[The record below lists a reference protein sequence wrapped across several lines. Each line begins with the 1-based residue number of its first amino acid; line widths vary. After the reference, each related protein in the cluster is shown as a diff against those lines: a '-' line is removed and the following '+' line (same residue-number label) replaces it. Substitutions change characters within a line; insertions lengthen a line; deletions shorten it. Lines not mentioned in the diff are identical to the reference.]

1 MDSKA
6 IIGLIASLGV
16 MGAVITQSSNKA
28 KDAESFMADMTGY
41 REVLPSGSRVI
52 TGKGVRKIPPK
63 KLNFTAFD
71 KDLPPFISKKMK
83 QDWDKLAS
91 LTPADWQ
98 NIGEVSKRGQSIYG
112 EYQRLHEVSD
122 YENINQNQKNIHA
135 KDKFGRPN
143 TSGYTMDYYNVAQTI
158 TRSSLLYTHKIEQ
171 DALRRSSKK
180 ALTAF
185 KKLMANLRKAFP
197 TQFTEGGGYYLS
209 RQDMPKVA
217 KYASFQNFMETV
229 ADGAEQLTK
238 IRKSKPFD
246 RQKFNDFMKE
256 CKVSGSVAPQ
266 QSHLFNRNIT
276 AVLQTITN
284 MAHLDGDISTQANQY
299 RYLLDRFTA
308 YPFTEHT
315 NESLP
320 LSNPDV
326 AFQDPAR
333 VAYVINH
340 LTPAQLTRMYQYG
353 MFFNDNPIIQFVGTT
368 YRPDKEEVYFSKF
381 ASRKNMNL
389 NRVLPKELRLRKMD
403 YVAKLASHARNIIKT
418 VSKTQSEA
426 NVLSKIKE
434 DADRMNRETTKKTVI
449 EQVQKA
455 LDGGLVSG
463 RFGPQFWTRHSEKSE
478 LIEFQKTDLT
488 LHLIENPQSNMA
500 SLNIYP
506 SAIIKFYY
514 GGIDENGNPLMEH
527 ADTDLM
533 NQRILLQ
540 GITGEEVLKGL
551 TLDPSMRALLEAS
564 LRHRYDNSIVQNDR
578 QIAQLASQMN
588 QYLERK
594 KSAQE
599 KYDRG
604 LNLIDFAF

>member
-1 MDSKA
+1 
-6 IIGLIASLGV
+6 
-16 MGAVITQSSNKA
+16 
-28 KDAESFMADMTGY
+28 
-41 REVLPSGSRVI
+41 
-52 TGKGVRKIPPK
+52 
-63 KLNFTAFD
+63 
-71 KDLPPFISKKMK
+71 
-83 QDWDKLAS
+83 
-91 LTPADWQ
+91 
-98 NIGEVSKRGQSIYG
+98 
-112 EYQRLHEVSD
+112 
-122 YENINQNQKNIHA
+122 
-135 KDKFGRPN
+135 
-143 TSGYTMDYYNVAQTI
+143 
-158 TRSSLLYTHKIEQ
+158 
-171 DALRRSSKK
+171 
-180 ALTAF
+180 
-185 KKLMANLRKAFP
+185 
-197 TQFTEGGGYYLS
+197 
-209 RQDMPKVA
+209 MPKVA

-246 RQKFNDFMKE
+246 RQKFNDFIKE
-256 CKVSGSVAPQ
+256 CKVSGSVAPPH
-266 QSHLFNRNIT
+266 SHLFNRNIT
-276 AVLQTITN
+276 AVLQTIAN
-284 MAHLDGDISTQANQY
+284 MAHYSGDSSNQTNQY
-299 RYLLDRFTA
+299 QYLLNRFTA
-308 YPFTEHT
+308 YPFTEHR

-333 VAYVINH
+333 VAYV
-340 LTPAQLTRMYQYG
+340 LKSLEPAQLTRMYQYG
-353 MFFNDNPIIQFVGTT
+353 MFFNDNPSIQFVGTT

-389 NRVLPKELRLRKMD
+389 NRVLPKELRLSEKD
-403 YVAKLASHARNIIKT
+403 YVAILASYARKLLKNVGKAE
-418 VSKTQSEA
+418 SEA

-434 DADRMNRETTKKTVI
+434 DADRMNRETAKKTVI

-463 RFGPQFWTRHSEKSE
+463 RFGPQFSSYGKSEKSE
-478 LIEFQKTDLT
+478 LTSEQKTDLV
-488 LHLIENPQSNMA
+488 LRLIENPQSNMA

-527 ADTDLM
+527 ADTDLI
-533 NQRILLQ
+533 NQRTLLQ